1 MQELM
6 NLTSEQIKTFL
17 IVAGVLAL
25 GIKKIVEYMGWF
37 GDQWKK
43 KQSLSPARAKQERE
57 RLHEEL
63 LEHENQAEQERMDLG
78 RRITTL
84 EGTVVDL
91 KEDLEGINDSLESMK
106 QSDLKRRLFQI
117 IDKSN
122 YYIRMGYCPKIMKEA
137 MVEEVKDYL
146 HRCGGNHITE
156 DILNDI
162 RVLPDEPPQNN

>member
-78 RRITTL
+78 RRIT
-84 EGTVVDL
+84 VVEEKVVEL
-91 KEDLEGINDSLESMK
+91 KSDIGGINESLKDLK
-106 QSDLKRRLFQI
+106 QSDLNRRMLAICDKVFYYKRIGF
-117 IDKSN
+117 
-122 YYIRMGYCPKIMKEA
+122 CPKDMKETIA
-137 MVEEVKDYL
+137 FEVNDYID
-146 HRCGGNHITE
+146 RCKGNHITK
-156 DILNDI
+156 DILIDLLA
-162 RVLPDEPPQNN
+162 LPDSLDQN